1 MLSDI
6 TESFFDILKFGD
18 YKTGFQIHDDQK
30 KLESFLHQANKL
42 DFIGDHFASMPYVY
56 NEDIKGFSIIRE
68 PIERIISCFIY
79 FKGDDAD
86 YIGNHT
92 NEYPDNFIESI
103 RYQGFRSQK
112 DSMGFNARPN
122 MQCANLVN
130 TILWNDKKAYIE
142 NADFSFSEILKI
154 IKKQKMTLSTFQNRN
169 YLIKDLTYYLNAI
182 HNTDISINAHSKI
195 RSSNNLHNVSID
207 LLSNEI
213 IEEIKSLNSL
223 EYQLYNYVKDHETRT
238 GRCLTPDDID
248 I

>member
-1 MLSDI
+1 MIFDI
-6 TESFFDILKFGD
+6 TESFFNELKTGD
-18 YKTGFQIHDDQK
+18 YETGFQIHDDQK

-42 DFIGDHFASMPYVY
+42 DFIGGHYAAMPYVY

-68 PIERIISCFIY
+68 PIERMISCFIY

-103 RYQGFRSQK
+103 RYQGFRFEK

-130 TILWNDKKAYIE
+130 TILWNDKKAYIK

-154 IKKQKMTLSTFQNRN
+154 IKKQKMTLSTFENRN
-169 YLIKDLTYYLNAI
+169 YLIKDLTFHLNAFR
-182 HNTDISINAHSKI
+182 NTSISIRAHSEI
-195 RSSNNLHNVSID
+195 RPSNNLHNVSID

-213 IEEIKSLNSL
+213 IEEIKASNALD
-223 EYQLYNYVKDHETRT
+223 YQLYKYIKDHETRT
-238 GRCLTPDDID
+238 GRCLTPDDIY